1 MLMSLWKA
9 QALPMLPIPRKTSDP
24 RAPASER
31 KRHAGRHQD
40 PVGPPSSLQRQPLHA
55 PIRTSCLSLTLT
67 FRWLPEL
74 HVPHAARKGPGF
86 EPSSAMSWLC
96 CQPRQPQHAPL
107 ESGDTT
113 YHRPLGGCGK
123 PSLAITGAWRAKLS
137 LSYRSRMGP
146 LEKTL
151 EAPEDAK
158 EVSHWEASAL
168 LVVRRAGMGERGGT
182 KMLTFRGTGQPQ
194 VPTSSHR
201 LLRSPSLRNLPPSR
215 PPL

>member
-86 EPSSAMSWLC
+86 EPSSATSWLC

-123 PSLAITGAWRAKLS
+123 TEPGYNGCLESEAVIVLPKPDGSSGENTR
-137 LSYRSRMGP
+137 GP
-146 LEKTL
+146 RRCQGGLTL
-151 EAPEDAK
+151 GSFSPPC
-158 EVSHWEASAL
+158 
-168 LVVRRAGMGERGGT
+168 
-182 KMLTFRGTGQPQ
+182 GQEGWDG
-194 VPTSSHR
+194 
-201 LLRSPSLRNLPPSR
+201 
-215 PPL
+215 